1 MSKWHKTEFDFYPVS
16 AFKKR
21 AGGGMT
27 LEGGGSSSS
36 SNATDTYN
44 TDRRIV
50 NDSGLVLQGDGNKF
64 DASTTATG
72 NTANSNNDSH
82 NVTNVTDGG
91 AVKSAMDTVTAG
103 VGVVGK
109 GFTDLTNG
117 AVKIFTTASDNQKD
131 TFHDL
136 LGASTT
142 QNNNALTLA
151 GKSIDS
157 NNGAFDKLIGMAGKL
172 FDSSKAQNEAFQTS
186 VAGAYQ
192 TAVAEKSGG
201 LDNKTI
207 VILGVAAA
215 AALAFS
221 MRKG

>member
-1 MSKWHKTEFDFYPVS
+1 MLIPSKHSGYFPCGV
-16 AFKKR
+16 R
-21 AGGGMT
+21 QVN
-27 LEGGGSSSS
+27 GGGSSSS
-36 SNATDTYN
+36 SNQTDTFQ

-72 NTANSNNDSH
+72 NTANSGNTTTATVDSH
-82 NVTNVTDGG
+82 NVTNTLDGG
-91 AVKSAMDTVTAG
+91 AIKASMDTVTAG
-103 VGVVGK
+103 TAVVGK
-109 GFTDLTNG
+109 GFTDLIGG
-117 AVKIFTTASDNQKD
+117 ATKIFTTASDNQRE
-131 TFHDL
+131 TFGDL
-136 LGASTT
+136 LNNSTA
-142 QNNNALTLA
+142 QNSQVLSLA
-151 GKSIDS
+151 GKTIDGQNS
-157 NNGAFDKLIGMAGKL
+157 TFDKLVNVAGKL

-215 AALAFS
+215 AALAFT